1 MSKFGNE
8 EDNFPFHFATKV
20 SLSREQEEGARR
32 GIHTEK
38 TLRLSGFPNKL
49 VHGWKIT
56 ARCTPP
62 VVSILVC
69 VCVGVRHG

>member
-8 EDNFPFHFATKV
+8 EDNFPFRFATKV
-20 SLSREQEEGARR
+20 SREQKEGARR

-38 TLRLSGFPNKL
+38 TLKLSGYPNKL

>member
-8 EDNFPFHFATKV
+8 EDNFSFCFATKV
-20 SLSREQEEGARR
+20 SLSRDQEEGARS

-38 TLRLSGFPNKL
+38 TLKLSGFPNKL

-56 ARCTPP
+56 A
-62 VVSILVC
+62 
-69 VCVGVRHG
+69 